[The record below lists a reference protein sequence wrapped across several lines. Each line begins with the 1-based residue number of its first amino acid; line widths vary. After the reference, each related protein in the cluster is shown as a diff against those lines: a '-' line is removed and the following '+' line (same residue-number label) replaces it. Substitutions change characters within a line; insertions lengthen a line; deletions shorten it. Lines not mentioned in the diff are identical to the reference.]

1 LWEEETK
8 FLQVTQPW
16 QDELVDLALQV
27 ETKLAE
33 FWEIQTIVV
42 NQFIGTITKESLE
55 QVRGSI
61 IEMDGVHTKL
71 NDMDT

>member
-1 LWEEETK
+1 M
-8 FLQVTQPW
+8 
-16 QDELVDLALQV
+16 ALQV